1 MATTLRNFDNHELK
15 IYWATVRER
24 VTFSHARVGKWV
36 LDLIK
41 KGVLEGWVETPTVAL
56 QIRITLK
63 QSNSTTLS
71 NHIHVKKGI

>member
-15 IYWATVRER
+15 IYWVTVREW

-41 KGVLEGWVETPTVAL
+41 RVFRRGGGDTDSRFTNTNNFEAVELNNT
-56 QIRITLK
+56 I
-63 QSNSTTLS
+63 QSYSC
-71 NHIHVKKGI
+71 